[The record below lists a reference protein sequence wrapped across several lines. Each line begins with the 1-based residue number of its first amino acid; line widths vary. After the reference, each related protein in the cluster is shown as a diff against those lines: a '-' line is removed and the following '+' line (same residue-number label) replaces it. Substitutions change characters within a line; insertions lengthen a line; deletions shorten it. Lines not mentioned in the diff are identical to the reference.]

1 MRLSSAAWTLLAVSA
16 GTLVGVLYIHEG
28 QRQEREVQPAY
39 CHNCT
44 RPERSAA
51 CVLAWALERC

>member
-1 MRLSSAAWTLLAVSA
+1 MRLSGAAWTLLAVSA

-28 QRQEREVQPAY
+28 QRQEREVQPSY

-51 CVLAWALERC
+51 CVLARAFEHC